1 MPTLFYTF
9 IGLQLS
15 GAIGMSLIFLT
26 VVFSPLVKR
35 CSTWY
40 TFCVSWILSCFSYS
54 LLFLVGGRDL
64 DPVPNQSLCI
74 TQAALIYSVPTL
86 TALTT
91 LSLLVHSWYNVHFG
105 ISRPPLEA
113 NYKTIVALLVAPYI
127 IWFFMFLGFLL
138 FSLAQ
143 SSLVNRPSNSSYC
156 IIASAIPSKISSLFV
171 VTVTSSM
178 LPVQV
183 SLGLSLCRNLY
194 DNDSTSTISIPTLQV
209 VIRVMIFSFLTLV
222 AFAEGVIYIFDLSPG
237 PFVDII
243 MAWLPVFGV
252 LIFGMQKDIF
262 RTWSL
267 WTIRLLKSPKKPC
280 RKDPTPSL
288 TFDNSARSN

>member
-54 LLFLVGGRDL
+54 LLFFVGGS
-64 DPVPNQSLCI
+64 DPSHVLNRNLCI

-113 NYKTIVALLVAPYI
+113 NYKTVIALLVAPYI
-127 IWFFMFLGFLL
+127 IWLFMFLGFLL
-138 FSLAQ
+138 FGLAH
-143 SSLVNRPSNSSYC
+143 SSLVNRLMQ
-156 IIASAIPSKISSLFV
+156 A
-171 VTVTSSM
+171 
-178 LPVQV
+178 

-194 DNDSTSTISIPTLQV
+194 HNDSTSTISIPTLQV

-262 RTWSL
+262 RTWIL
-267 WTIRLLKSPKKPC
+267 WTSRLVKSPKMSY
-280 RKDPTPSL
+280 RKDSTP
-288 TFDNSARSN
+288 DNSVRSD